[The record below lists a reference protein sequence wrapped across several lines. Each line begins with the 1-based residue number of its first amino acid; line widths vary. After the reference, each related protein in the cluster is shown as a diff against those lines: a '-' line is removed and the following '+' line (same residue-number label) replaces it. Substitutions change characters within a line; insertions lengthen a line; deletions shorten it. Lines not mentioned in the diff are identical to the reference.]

1 MLDGRTYVD
10 FENKIVDQDIKGI
23 LQYIDYA
30 IVIIALLL
38 YLADI
43 KINQVAYIIFIGNM
57 LLSVPCVF
65 SIDNR
70 YGWDYVAYIQQA
82 SAFLNGERNY
92 TQISSNQGPCY
103 YPAGHLWHYSIVY
116 WVHMKYTNGETIFK
130 VVHMIIHSITNVYTY
145 KIAKLI
151 ISDRES

>member
-1 MLDGRTYVD
+1 
-10 FENKIVDQDIKGI
+10 
-23 LQYIDYA
+23 
-30 IVIIALLL
+30 
-38 YLADI
+38 
-43 KINQVAYIIFIGNM
+43 M

-82 SAFLNGERNY
+82 SAVFNGERNY

-116 WVHMKYTNGETIFK
+116 WVHMKYSYGETIFK
-130 VVHMIIHSITNVYTY
+130 VVHMVIHSITIVYTY
-145 KIAKLI
+145 KISKLI
-151 ISDRES
+151 ISERES